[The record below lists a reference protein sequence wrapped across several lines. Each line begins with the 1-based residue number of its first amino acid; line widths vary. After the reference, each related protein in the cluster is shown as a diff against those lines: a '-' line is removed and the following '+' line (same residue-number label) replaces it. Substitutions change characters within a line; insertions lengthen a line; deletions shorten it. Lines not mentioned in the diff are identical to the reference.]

1 LEYLNYICT
10 EPRKVLNFGNYNNN
24 QPEIID
30 LKSKVDNNEISSL
43 IISGESGS
51 GITHILNAICN
62 TQLQQNKRVMYI
74 TAQWLLYI
82 YKLLI
87 SESEKEQFYNFILE
101 HDSVAID
108 NIQFLHRKTKNQ
120 SNFILSLIKLIQ
132 ENHKTIL
139 LGCSNASKD
148 ITKSEKKM
156 QGIRIKRIELNQL
169 SSYDIFKVLKQL
181 CSPEDQI
188 PELLLYAISGYNGM
202 IQQHINCLISVRF
215 NPKLKEIQTND
226 LSIEDFE
233 KEFELKKYFPKQQLR
248 KSFIQTQLM
257 FILEKEKIKFKVV

>member
-1 LEYLNYICT
+1 MEYLNYICT

-30 LKSKVDNNEISSL
+30 LKSKIENNEISSL

-51 GITHILNAICN
+51 GITHILNALCN

-87 SESEKEQFYNFILE
+87 TESEKEQFYNFILT

-120 SNFILSLIKLIQ
+120 SNFILNIIKLIQ
-132 ENHKTIL
+132 NQNKTIV
-139 LGCSNASKD
+139 LGCSNSNKD
-148 ITKSEKKM
+148 ITKSKKIM
-156 QGIRIKRIELNQL
+156 QGILLKRIELNQL
-169 SSYDIFKVLKQL
+169 SSYDVFKALKQL
-181 CSPEDQI
+181 CSPEDQL
-188 PELLLYAISGYNGM
+188 PELLLYAISGYNGV

-215 NPKLKEIQTND
+215 NPKLKEIKTHN
-226 LSIEDFE
+226 LSVEEFD
-233 KEFELKKYFPKQQLR
+233 KTFELKKYFPKQQLR

-257 FILEKEKIKFKVV
+257 FIHEKEKTTSKLI